1 MKKNQKMIKNLVSA
15 NSIPQPQPRANEI
28 KIQKKTINDS
38 SSHSFSNI
46 PSNKQLENNFKDSLE
61 GSISESKTNLLIPD
75 SLNNTKS
82 SIGNINNKKN
92 NKRKNINEADI
103 NKDNNNKNENGEK
116 ESIWYNNN
124 EESTKK
130 IDYRFY
136 TNYPI
141 VIINNI
147 YKSKKKENNKYWF
160 AAYDKL
166 IKRKKILKILNY
178 YDKGRKNNENNLNI
192 DLYQEKRESIKEQLL
207 IIKDFDIY
215 FMKEENKPF
224 IKYIKGNCIFTKL
237 YLLTLEEINLILNY
251 INRYK
256 LSITSSNINSLQK
269 KGNFQKLNENYK
281 NFPYNMIYHMGFYM
295 NINIYGFSNFY
306 LQENNMISYNYLN
319 QKFPSSKKIAKL
331 VKLLMI
337 HFPKYS
343 FNFFVCYLLSKIRF
357 ENFNE
362 KTNEIKNIV
371 YAGDS
376 SFFPLNHGY
385 LNEKLLNNSIIHSSY
400 SPLSHYE
407 ENTSNEKPIFK
418 QFTKNNYQDTIDKN
432 MIFEYHTIDNCN
444 SKITLHKNNNN
455 IINNNRNK
463 TVRNDNDNYKKRIL
477 RRHTESV
484 YLNGYLGKEYKLNFR
499 KIKEKEK
506 NINGKKHINKH
517 IITNIRPSLLINND
531 HMKSNMNINR
541 NKIDKSSNNTTI
553 KNKSFCQ
560 NNKINFPNYVQV
572 KKKNTNYIEKGILK
586 QKELFSVN
594 YETEHK
600 HKHREIKIL
609 DEKNEKSK
617 SNINHLTSKI
627 IINTKSEETKIG
639 TINKEMTNYINNSCK
654 EDINKENTGI
664 FVVSKRMA
672 TDIHDGFDDDSSS
685 MISNKY
691 LNGQSSIYMTP
702 EKKKKYR
709 YYS

>member
-1 MKKNQKMIKNLVSA
+1 MKKNQKMIKNLTSL
-15 NSIPQPQPRANEI
+15 NSIPHSGTNEI
-28 KIQKKTINDS
+28 KIPKKNINDS

-46 PSNKQLENNFKDSLE
+46 PSNKQIENNFKDSLE

-82 SIGNINNKKN
+82 SIGNLIQKKN
-92 NKRKNINEADI
+92 NKKKNINEIDI
-103 NKDNNNKNENGEK
+103 NRNNNDKIENKEK
-116 ESIWYNNN
+116 DSLWVNNN
-124 EESTKK
+124 EENTKK

-147 YKSKKKENNKYWF
+147 YDNRKKENNKYWF
-160 AAYDKL
+160 AVYDKL

-178 YDKGRKNNENNLNI
+178 YNKDRNKNKQKINNDLNEGN
-192 DLYQEKRESIKEQLL
+192 EESIKEQLL

-237 YLLTLEEINLILNY
+237 YLLTLEEINTILNY

-256 LSITSSNINSLQK
+256 LSISCSDINSLQK
-269 KGNFQKLNENYK
+269 KGNFQKLNDNYK
-281 NFPYNMIYHMGFYM
+281 NFPYNMIYHMGIYM
-295 NINIYGFSNFY
+295 NINIYGFSNYY
-306 LQENNMISYNYLN
+306 LQENNTISYNFLN
-319 QKFPSSKKIAKL
+319 QKFPNSKKIAKL

-357 ENFNE
+357 ENFTE

-371 YAGDS
+371 YSGDNS
-376 SFFPLNHGY
+376 IFPLN
-385 LNEKLLNNSIIHSSY
+385 NEFFNDKLINNSIIHSSY

-407 ENTSNEKPIFK
+407 ENTSNEKHILK
-418 QFTKNNYQDTIDKN
+418 NLTKNNQDTDIIDKN

-444 SKITLHKNNNN
+444 SKINRYKKKNNN
-455 IINNNRNK
+455 INNN
-463 TVRNDNDNYKKRIL
+463 TTLRNDIDSDTKRIV

-484 YLNGYLGKEYKLNFR
+484 YLNGYLGKENKLNL
-499 KIKEKEK
+499 KNIKEKNK
-506 NINGKKHINKH
+506 NNKKNINKH
-517 IITNIRPSLLINND
+517 IITNIRPSLLIND
-531 HMKSNMNINR
+531 HMDKNMNLNLNR
-541 NKIDKSSNNTTI
+541 NKIGKNINTI
-553 KNKSFCQ
+553 KNKSFSQ

-572 KKKNTNYIEKGILK
+572 KKKNTNYIKKGILK
-586 QKELFSVN
+586 QKDLFNVN
-594 YETEHK
+594 YETEQK
-600 HKHREIKIL
+600 EIKII
-609 DEKNEKSK
+609 DTGNEKNK

-627 IINTKSEETKIG
+627 IMNTKSEETKIG

-672 TDIHDGFDDDSSS
+672 TDIHDYFDDDSSS